1 MPIVNHILL
10 LLVFLCISCEQKT
23 AENATFLI
31 KGKFSPDIIS
41 TYQYGV
47 DPYTNENLFAKKYI
61 FYKDSVFYR
70 GEDTLVCKELHQ
82 YFYPN
87 GKLYR
92 EKLYNRE
99 SWGLEPLAEY
109 WYNTDGKLSA
119 KKTA

>member
-23 AENATFLI
+23 AEKATSLI

-47 DPYTNENLFAKKYI
+47 DPYTNENLFAKNYI

-82 YFYPN
+82 YLHPN

-99 SWGLEPLAEY
+99 SWGLEP
-109 WYNTDGKLSA
+109 
-119 KKTA
+119 